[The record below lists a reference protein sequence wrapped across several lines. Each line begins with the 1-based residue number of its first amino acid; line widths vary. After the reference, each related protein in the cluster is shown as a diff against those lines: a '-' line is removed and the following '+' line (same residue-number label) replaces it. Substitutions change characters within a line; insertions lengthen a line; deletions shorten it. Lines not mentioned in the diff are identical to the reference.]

1 MGLARTLRPI
11 KNSTPPP
18 IRTIQVNVRTH
29 PNARARTTR
38 GLQVAGE
45 VAGPA
50 KAEIGAKVGVVRGTG
65 AGGGV
70 GAHAIRKVAP
80 VARTATAK
88 MMADRSRSN

>member
-1 MGLARTLRPI
+1 M
-11 KNSTPPP
+11 
-18 IRTIQVNVRTH
+18 
-29 PNARARTTR
+29 
-38 GLQVAGE
+38 
-45 VAGPA
+45 AGPA

-80 VARTATAK
+80 VARTATAE